1 MEIPIRLAA
10 MMVLLVTVTAHPHRR
25 HCHMSRYR
33 SVSPSDIRAVRRL
46 HNEHEK
52 SPFSDGI
59 KCQKKLFRQKA
70 SVCDLKASDRLILTL
85 ERVTMA
91 VDVLTNITDSPL
103 SEFVSKPLEFF
114 HSLEDDLKHCRKSPL
129 YSDPPSQQ
137 LMPWLNHLKHFRERV
152 SSQCVQDAV
161 LLSLT
166 QLLIEDVMCWANKE

>member
-10 MMVLLVTVTAHPHRR
+10 MMALLVTVTAHPHRR

-59 KCQKKLFRQKA
+59 KCYRKMLRQKP
-70 SVCDLKASDRLILTL
+70 SVCDLQASDRLILTL
-85 ERVTMA
+85 ERVTLA
-91 VDVLTNITDSPL
+91 VDVLTNMTESPL
-103 SEFVSKPLEFF
+103 AKLLSLPLTMLL
-114 HSLEDDLKHCRKSPL
+114 SLEDDLKICRKSPL
-129 YSDPPSQQ
+129 YSDPPSEQ
-137 LMPWLNHLKHFRERV
+137 LMPWLHHLKHFREKV
-152 SSQCVQDAV
+152 SSECVQDAV

-166 QLLIEDVMCWANKE
+166 QLLIEDIMCWANNE

>member
-1 MEIPIRLAA
+1 MAIPIRLAA

-33 SVSPSDIRAVRRL
+33 SLSPSDIRAIRLL

-59 KCQKKLFRQKA
+59 KCQKKMFRHKP
-70 SVCDLKASDRLILTL
+70 SVCDLKASDKQILTL
-85 ERVTMA
+85 ERVTLA
-91 VDVLTNITDSPL
+91 VDVLTNMTESPL
-103 SEFVSKPLEFF
+103 SEFVSQPLEFF
-114 HSLEDDLKHCRKSPL
+114 RSLEDDLKHCRKSPL
-129 YSDPPSQQ
+129 YSDSPSQK

-152 SSQCVQDAV
+152 SAQCVQDAV
-161 LLSLT
+161 LLSLI

>member
-25 HCHMSRYR
+25 HCHMSRYG
-33 SVSPSDIRAVRRL
+33 SVSPSDIRA
-46 HNEHEK
+46 
-52 SPFSDGI
+52 
-59 KCQKKLFRQKA
+59 
-70 SVCDLKASDRLILTL
+70 ASDRLILTL

-91 VDVLTNITDSPL
+91 VDVLTNMTESPL
-103 SEFVSKPLEFF
+103 SEFVTQPLEFF

>member
-59 KCQKKLFRQKA
+59 KCQKKLFRQKP

-91 VDVLTNITDSPL
+91 VDVLTNMTESPL
-103 SEFVSKPLEFF
+103 SEFVTQPLEFF
-114 HSLEDDLKHCRKSPL
+114 HSLEDDLKHC
-129 YSDPPSQQ
+129 
-137 LMPWLNHLKHFRERV
+137 V

>member
-10 MMVLLVTVTAHPHRR
+10 MMVLLVTVTAHPHRK

-33 SVSPSDIRAVRRL
+33 SVSPSDIRA
-46 HNEHEK
+46 
-52 SPFSDGI
+52 
-59 KCQKKLFRQKA
+59 
-70 SVCDLKASDRLILTL
+70 ASDRLILTL

-91 VDVLTNITDSPL
+91 VRVLTNMTESPL
-103 SEFVSKPLEFF
+103 SEFVSQPLEFF

>member
-33 SVSPSDIRAVRRL
+33 SVSPSDIRA
-46 HNEHEK
+46 
-52 SPFSDGI
+52 
-59 KCQKKLFRQKA
+59 
-70 SVCDLKASDRLILTL
+70 ASDRLILTL